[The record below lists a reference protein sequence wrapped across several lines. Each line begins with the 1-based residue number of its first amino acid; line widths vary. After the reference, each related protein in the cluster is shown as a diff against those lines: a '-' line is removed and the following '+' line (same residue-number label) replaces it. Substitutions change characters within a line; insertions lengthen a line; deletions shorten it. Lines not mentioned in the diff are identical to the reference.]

1 MTRFKASA
9 IHFLASASVVSVI
22 FTLVFFIWYPGPT
35 FQIAGALHIILV
47 LIGVDLVL
55 GPLLTLIVYVEG
67 KRGLKFDLSV
77 IVMVQLAAL
86 VYGSFTLYQERPYY
100 LVFVVDRF
108 NLVSEKQID
117 RSKLQ
122 FAELREKPFAD
133 LIRVFARMPEDAEEF
148 QKFLDSVM
156 FEGQPDLERRPE
168 YWEPYANG
176 TDIILGATKALA
188 ALKTVTELDAQR
200 VLDAKHKYEASHPEL
215 GYLPIGTLRDDVGML
230 MDMETAEPLDVIQV
244 DPW

>member
-1 MTRFKASA
+1 MTRFKASG

-22 FTLVFFIWYPGPT
+22 FALVFFVWYPGPT
-35 FQIAGALHIILV
+35 FQIAGARHIVFVLV
-47 LIGVDLVL
+47 GVDLIL
-55 GPLLTLIVYVEG
+55 GPLLTMIVYVEG
-67 KRGLKFDLSV
+67 KWGLRFDLAV

-100 LVFVVDRF
+100 MVFVVDRF
-108 NLVSEKQID
+108 NLVPEKHID
-117 RSKLQ
+117 KSKLR

-133 LIRVFARMPEDAEEF
+133 VIKVFARMPEDSEGF

-156 FEGQPDLERRPE
+156 FDGEPDMEGRPE

-176 TDIILGATKALA
+176 TDIILEATKPLVE
-188 ALKTVTELDAQR
+188 LKIASELDARR
-200 VLDAKHKYEASHPEL
+200 VRDAKEKYEKDYPRL
-215 GYLPIGTLRDDVGML
+215 GYLPLGTLTEDIGML
-230 MDMETAEPLDVIQV
+230 MDMDTAEPLDVIKV